1 MSFRGCNGQQK
12 TNSKRKGGSAMIE
25 KQVVFI
31 GGVNGCG
38 KTYLTE
44 ALSKRQGYIIGKQ
57 KRALITVGKRR
68 DIPWEKIPNHYEEL
82 IEETIDKLVDT
93 FSKSSSPVILIDCHY
108 AFQKQRALA
117 VNIEKKVIETE
128 EPYIQ
133 AIDDRLIARMK
144 KEFRV
149 RFVLVEVDP
158 RIALERV
165 RIRLKN
171 VSDEAVTV
179 ESIAKYQRA
188 EQEFFEQI
196 LEKFNIPKPD
206 FTVFSN
212 NSTLEEA
219 CRLLMDFLSTGVAV
233 P

>member
-1 MSFRGCNGQQK
+1 MKSGEQK
-12 TNSKRKGGSAMIE
+12 EEYAMAE
-25 KQVVFI
+25 KQVVLV

-57 KRALITVGKRR
+57 KRALIAVSKRKN
-68 DIPWEKIPNHYEEL
+68 IPWQKIPNHYEEL
-82 IEETIDKLVDT
+82 IEETTDELIDN
-93 FSKSSSPVILIDCHY
+93 FSKSNSPVMLIDCHY

-133 AIDDRLIARMK
+133 AIDDRLIARIK

-149 RFVLVEVDP
+149 RFVLVEVES

-165 RIRLKN
+165 GKRLKN
-171 VSDEAVTV
+171 VSDEAATV
-179 ESIAKYQRA
+179 ESIAEYQRA
-188 EQEFFEQI
+188 EQEFFKQI
-196 LEKFNIPKPD
+196 LKKFNITKLD

-219 CRLLMDFLSTGVAV
+219 CRLLMDFIST
-233 P
+233 